1 MCKAHVGESGTH
13 ETAHTL
19 LLPLF
24 DYSLQHGDHCQ
35 EDCADYNT
43 SGINA
48 EIKVNGQK
56 LKTVTSSKYLGSPG
70 TDEGSE
76 PEIHARIA
84 QMTAAITRLKPV
96 WNDRS
101 ISFSSKI

>member
-35 EDCADYNT
+35 EDCADYNN

-56 LKTVTSSKYLGSPG
+56 LKTVTSLKYVGSVVSDDVSK
-70 TDEGSE
+70 
-76 PEIHARIA
+76 PEILFRIA
-84 QMTAAITRLKPV
+84 QTR
-96 WNDRS
+96 
-101 ISFSSKI
+101 